1 MVTQDSGEFAT
12 ILTSDERV
20 CSGYLGKVQ
29 PRMAD
34 TPLATESLA
43 ATLRELVAELD
54 RRFPYA
60 AALLSDVAGVR
71 VLDSG
76 REQNAVQLPPVRGV
90 VFTVYDGAS
99 FVEYASGELAPDQL
113 AREVRAWA
121 NGMQLTQGGPPLPA
135 EAAGTLAAQGPQ
147 SFRTA
152 MEVDPQGVPLAEKL
166 AHVGAIQRRVHG
178 QDPRIVQARVQYLER
193 TERSAFVGRGQY
205 LQQDVTRISLVAL
218 IAATDGTVLRQNAI
232 VKGNTGGFE
241 IAQMSEDELR
251 DLVETGVRLLEAG
264 KIEPG
269 EYEVISDPSISGVIA
284 HESFGHGVEMDLYPK
299 GRARSA
305 HFLNQQV
312 ASPLLQMYDDPS
324 YAGGFGSYFFDDEGE
339 TSRPVQILRDGVFVS
354 PISDLSSATFTPGA
368 RTPNGRRQD
377 FTRKTY
383 ARMSNTFFGRGV
395 TPVAE
400 MIAGVERGIYLRQA
414 ESGMEDPMG
423 WGIQITARIGEEIR
437 DGKLTGRLFTPVGVT
452 GSVPDVLRS
461 INAVGDDFDLQ
472 GGATCGKGH
481 KEFVPVAS
489 GGPHLRMKAR
499 LG

>member
-1 MVTQDSGEFAT
+1 M
-12 ILTSDERV
+12 
-20 CSGYLGKVQ
+20 
-29 PRMAD
+29 PD
-34 TPLATESLA
+34 TPLASDALA

-54 RRFPYA
+54 ERFPYA

-71 VLDSG
+71 VLDMG
-76 REQNAVQLPPVRGV
+76 REQNAAQLPPTRGV

-99 FVEYASGELAPDQL
+99 FVEYASGELAPDGL

-121 NGMQLTQGGPPLPA
+121 GGLRMTTDGPPLPPETETSGDA
-135 EAAGTLAAQGPQ
+135 TEAATR

-152 MEVDPQGVPLAEKL
+152 MEIDPRGVALAEKL
-166 AHVGAIQRRVHG
+166 AHVAGMQRLIHG
-178 QDPRIVQARVQYLER
+178 TDPRIVQARVQYLER
-193 TERSAFVGRGQY
+193 TERSAYVGRGRY
-205 LQQDVTRISLVAL
+205 LEQEVTRVALVAL
-218 IAATDGTVLRQNAI
+218 IAASDGTVLRQNAI

-241 IAQMSEDELR
+241 IARMSEDELR
-251 DLVETGVRLLEAG
+251 GLVEVGVRLLEAG
-264 KIEPG
+264 KIDPG

-305 HFLNQQV
+305 HFLGRQV
-312 ASPLLQMYDDPS
+312 GSPLLQMYDDPS
-324 YAGGFGSYFFDDEGE
+324 FAGGYGSYFFDDEGE
-339 TSRPVQILRDGVFVS
+339 AARPVQILREGVFVS
-354 PISDLSSATFTPGA
+354 PISDLASATFAPGA

-383 ARMSNTFFGRGV
+383 ARMTNTFFARGA

-400 MIAGVERGIYLRQA
+400 MIAGVERGVYLRQA

-452 GSVPDVLRS
+452 GSVPEVLGS
-461 INAVGDDFDLQ
+461 VSAVGDDFDLQ
-472 GGATCGKGH
+472 GGSTCGKGH
-481 KEFVPVAS
+481 KEFVPVSS